1 MKGHV
6 LSRHCLGVDEI
17 KAGNYQLAVKHWMIS
32 AKMGYE
38 GSLNGIKEMFKEG
51 HATKALYAEALL
63 GYQDAV
69 EETKGP
75 QQEEA
80 KRLVWTLGQPF
91 RFAASFD

>member
-63 GYQDAV
+63 GYQVARCCGRG
-69 EETKGP
+69 ERPPAGGS
-75 QQEEA
+75 QEVSIG
-80 KRLVWTLGQPF
+80 L
-91 RFAASFD
+91 